1 MAITGI
7 VLTTVKVF
15 DQATSSSTQV
25 ATLYKG
31 NTITA
36 SSNTGT
42 WLRLLTR
49 NGAYISGYANSRVGE
64 GMTNGDITWKNDAV
78 VTPPPPPPP
87 PVTTGT
93 AFTLT
98 IAGYK
103 PYTGTLEKL

>member
-7 VLTTVKVF
+7 CNTTVKVF
-15 DQATSSSTQV
+15 DQATSASTQTG
-25 ATLYKG
+25 TLYKG

-64 GMTNGDITWKNDAV
+64 GMVGDITWRSDV
-78 VTPPPPPPP
+78 VVPPPPPP
-87 PVTTGT
+87 PVPTGT

-103 PYTGTLEKL
+103 TYTGTLEKL